1 MYHTRQENFEMI
13 LVLYNEG
20 FWRHKRRQKI
30 WLTHLTLCQTLKI
43 LCIGATAFMLFLW
56 IKLFM
61 NEKDENEHWNFYKST
76 TCLSNTGYLQTFFW
90 ITFFENFMK
99 RFSFFVVLK
108 QGLKNVRKIDTAIS
122 TYHICLFILI
132 PIILLMLLLMVCSLH
147 TSTRSDLPWWRWTR
161 KITGRWSVGTTL
173 IPRVWAIWMSWRWH
187 LWIVGIGEA

>member
-90 ITFFENFMK
+90 ISFFENFMK
-99 RFSFFVVLK
+99 RFFFFCCFKTRIEKCKKDRYCYFYVPHLSVH
-108 QGLKNVRKIDTAIS
+108 IDTNYLADVVVDGMQPP
-122 TYHICLFILI
+122 HI
-132 PIILLMLLLMVCSLH
+132 
-147 TSTRSDLPWWRWTR
+147 D
-161 KITGRWSVGTTL
+161 
-173 IPRVWAIWMSWRWH
+173 
-187 LWIVGIGEA
+187 